1 MQDTVNV
8 IERQPWLEPASD
20 TVQRGLYNAVNAG
33 GQVGHRVS
41 DFLNGTWLGHPL
53 HPAITDV
60 PVGAWTVAFALDGV
74 QMLTKSRRFMAGAD
88 AAVTMGLV
96 GSALSAVSGLADWQY
111 SVGRAR
117 RIGMAHALLNA
128 AAAGL
133 YATSFVCRMRSK
145 RKAGQLTGALGFAAV
160 LFSSFLG
167 GDLAFRERMGM
178 NHAPEQALPDDYTP
192 VLADREL
199 PEGGLKQVRA
209 GEVAV
214 MLARRGGRI
223 YALAD
228 SCAHLGGPLSEGALD
243 GDCVVCPWHGSRYA
257 LADGHIVNG
266 PTTFPQP
273 HYDVRV
279 RDGLIEVR
287 NAHSS

>member
-8 IERQPWLEPASD
+8 IERQTWLEPASD

-33 GQVGHRVS
+33 GQLGHRVS

-53 HPAITDV
+53 HPAVTDV

-88 AAVTMGLV
+88 AAVTIGLV
-96 GSALSAVSGLADWQY
+96 GSAISAVSGLADWQY
-111 SVGRAR
+111 TVGRAR

-128 AAAGL
+128 TAAGL
-133 YATSFVCRMRSK
+133 YGTSFICRLRSK
-145 RKAGQLTGALGFAAV
+145 RKVGQLTGALGFVAV

-167 GDLAFRERMGM
+167 GDLSYRERMGM
-178 NHAPEQALPDDYTP
+178 NHAPEQTPPESYTP

-209 GEVAV
+209 GDVTIC
-214 MLARRGGRI
+214 LARSGGRI

-228 SCAHLGGPLSEGALD
+228 SCAHLGGPLSEGTLE
-243 GDCVVCPWHGSRYA
+243 GNCVICPWHGSRFT
-257 LADGHIVNG
+257 LAEGRIVNG
-266 PTTFPQP
+266 PATFAQP
-273 HYDVRV
+273 CYHVRV

-287 NAHSS
+287 DGRPS